1 MSAKLPPNANTNGE
15 KPMTNMFR
23 IAVLALGSLAFH
35 GMAATAPAHASE
47 LMTSCSP
54 DIASQCKGVAEGRG
68 RISACLYGH
77 DDKLSPACKPEV
89 AKVTTGSMFKRMIP
103 AGIRNL
109 NDTPYEAELR
119 KACASDINS
128 LCSTVAP
135 GDDRLLACL
144 YAWGHKVSSG
154 CRSEAKTVLEHLK

>member
-1 MSAKLPPNANTNGE
+1 
-15 KPMTNMFR
+15 MTNTIR
-23 IAVLALGSLAFH
+23 IAAFALGFLALH
-35 GMAATAPAHASE
+35 GMAAIPPVHASE
-47 LMTSCSP
+47 LMTTCSP
-54 DIASQCKGVAEGRG
+54 DIESQCKGVSEGRG

-77 DDKLSPACKPEV
+77 NDKLSAACKPEV
-89 AKVTTGSMFKRMIP
+89 AKITTGSMFKRMIP
-103 AGIRNL
+103 AGIRDL

-144 YAWGHKVSSG
+144 YAFGNKVSSG

>member
-1 MSAKLPPNANTNGE
+1 M
-15 KPMTNMFR
+15 
-23 IAVLALGSLAFH
+23 LALGFLALH
-35 GMAATAPAHASE
+35 GMGETAPAHASE
-47 LMTSCSP
+47 LMTACSP
-54 DIASQCKGVAEGRG
+54 DIASQCKGVSEGRG
-68 RISACLYGH
+68 RVSACLYGH
-77 DDKLSPACKPEV
+77 NDKLSAACKPELS
-89 AKVTTGSMFKRMIP
+89 KVTTGSMFKRMIP

-119 KACASDINS
+119 QACSADIAS

-144 YAWGHKVSSG
+144 YAFGNKVSSG

>member
-1 MSAKLPPNANTNGE
+1 M
-15 KPMTNMFR
+15 MNMPR
-23 IAVLALGSLAFH
+23 IATLACGLIVLPALGEPSAVR
-35 GMAATAPAHASE
+35 ASE
-47 LMTSCSP
+47 LMTACSA
-54 DIASQCKGVAEGRG
+54 DIASQCKGVSEGRG

-109 NDTPYEAELR
+109 NNTPYEAELR
-119 KACASDINS
+119 NACNSDIKS
-128 LCSTVAP
+128 LCSTVAA

-144 YAWGHKVSSG
+144 YAFGHKVSQT